1 MKNNKNLL
9 PEGNFK
15 KLILHFNI
23 DKTIIIRDSLK
34 YNNPE
39 YTVNKLLNNILVKRN
54 FFKFNLGKSRK
65 EWERRRKV

>member
-1 MKNNKNLL
+1 MKNDKNLL

-23 DKTIIIRDSLK
+23 DKTIVMRDSLN

-39 YTVNKLLNNILVKRN
+39 YTVK
-54 FFKFNLGKSRK
+54 
-65 EWERRRKV
+65 